1 MRLVTS
7 VLVGI
12 SVSLCACSGP
22 RIEGV
27 VRTCGAAPLPGV
39 SVSVE
44 GAGAVVT
51 TDNDGRYRL
60 DAPGGPRTIRFAR
73 AGFTTESLRV
83 TLAPGQ
89 GFEATDVVLY
99 PVPPEGPAG
108 AVWASA
114 SGATPLP
121 RASLELRRQGSAEK
135 LTEEWVVASP
145 ADRGALPALP
155 AGSATFVV
163 RAASEPVLLRLDE
176 AAAPATELVVSR
188 SVSAWG
194 IERERQEQTVA
205 ARCVRAGGEELLV
218 VTVDLAPGLYLLRE
232 TVQTAPFPPAPAASG
247 WLFRAAPEKTEKA
260 SL

>member
-7 VLVGI
+7 MLVGLSI
-12 SVSLCACSGP
+12 FLCACAGP

-27 VRTCGAAPLPGV
+27 VRTCGGAPLPGV

-44 GAGAVVT
+44 GAGAVAT

-60 DAPGGPRTIRFAR
+60 DAPDGLTTLRYAR
-73 AGFTTESLRV
+73 KGFTTESLHL
-83 TLAPGQ
+83 TLGAGQ
-89 GFEATDVVLY
+89 RLPSAEVVLY
-99 PVPPEGPAG
+99 PVPPEGPGGAIWAG
-108 AVWASA
+108 A

-121 RASLELRRQGSAEK
+121 PASLERRSQGSASK
-135 LTEEWVVASP
+135 LTEEWVVAAP

-163 RAASEPVLLRLDE
+163 RAASEPVLFRLDE
-176 AAAPATELVVSR
+176 ADAPVTALVVSR

-194 IERERQEQTVA
+194 IEKERQERTVA
-205 ARCVRAGGEELLV
+205 TRCVRAGGEELLV
-218 VTVDLAPGLYLLRE
+218 VTADLAPGLYLLRE
-232 TVQTAPFPPAPAASG
+232 TVRTAPFPPAPAPSG
-247 WLFRAAPEKTEKA
+247 WLFRAAPGKAEKA